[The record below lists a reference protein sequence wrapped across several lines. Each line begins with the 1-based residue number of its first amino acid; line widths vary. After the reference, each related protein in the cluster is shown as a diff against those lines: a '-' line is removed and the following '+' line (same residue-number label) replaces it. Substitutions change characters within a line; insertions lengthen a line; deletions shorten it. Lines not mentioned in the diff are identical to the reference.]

1 MDKSKLQRRIAIA
14 SAIGFISSAFII
26 GFYYSRSEKAFWKQI
41 YKSLE
46 RDSKRVREN
55 VDGTLYGATVFL
67 EMTPDGIKEIGRFY
81 AKTQGA
87 DWTETTVGR
96 KLSPKRIPR
105 SILKELSCV
114 GKLDITDRVDI
125 KTIKL

>member
-14 SAIGFISSAFII
+14 SAIGFTSSAFII
-26 GFYYSRSEKAFWKQI
+26 GFYYFRTEKAFWKQI

-125 KTIKL
+125 KVDV

>member
-81 AKTQGA
+81 AKTQA
-87 DWTETTVGR
+87 A
-96 KLSPKRIPR
+96 P
-105 SILKELSCV
+105 
-114 GKLDITDRVDI
+114 GK
-125 KTIKL
+125 

>member
-125 KTIKL
+125 KVDV

>member
-81 AKTQGA
+81 AKKQGA

-125 KTIKL
+125 KVDV